1 MLGHFILRPRIGMA
15 SGGRDSGAGRQARQ
29 AQIPGNFIGNQ
40 NSMRGIQQGM
50 KQLQVSGQGTMPEQG
65 TDRQQQMNTPW
76 SVTNLTQDKRSAR
89 HAEALR
95 EIRHSLQS
103 YEVSGDVDNPF
114 LSRCVG
120 LGFDEVGRYYSAS
133 NQSVIC
139 LSRIIIRIS
148 SCLSL
153 LPGWCTAESLS
164 YGDEHAKYTKPSP

>member
-1 MLGHFILRPRIGMA
+1 MA
-15 SGGRDSGAGRQARQ
+15 SGGRDSGAGRQPRQ
-29 AQIPGNFIGNQ
+29 AQVPGNFIGNQ

-50 KQLQVSGQGTMPEQG
+50 KQLQVSGQGTMPEPG

-103 YEVSGDVDNPF
+103 YEVSGDVDSPF

-120 LGFDEVGRYYSAS
+120 LGFDEVCTYYAAS
-133 NQSVIC
+133 IC
-139 LSRIIIRIS
+139 CYLFTFNSF
-148 SCLSL
+148 LSL
-153 LPGWCTAESLS
+153 LSGWCTAKSWR
-164 YGDEHAKYTKPSP
+164 YGNEHVCYNKTPTVDFSS